1 MGNYNPILMQ
11 IAIQTKKSMPSSEFT
26 KPETFAKFQ
35 DDRRR
40 HFFTQDT
47 LTPWSQCSEYCDD
60 SSDKLLFT
68 TPQSDDVQGIITE
81 KQIFHLASQDRWH
94 RSPQHL
100 SGHGTHEF

>member
-40 HFFTQDT
+40 HFVF
-47 LTPWSQCSEYCDD
+47 
-60 SSDKLLFT
+60 
-68 TPQSDDVQGIITE
+68 
-81 KQIFHLASQDRWH
+81 
-94 RSPQHL
+94 
-100 SGHGTHEF
+100 